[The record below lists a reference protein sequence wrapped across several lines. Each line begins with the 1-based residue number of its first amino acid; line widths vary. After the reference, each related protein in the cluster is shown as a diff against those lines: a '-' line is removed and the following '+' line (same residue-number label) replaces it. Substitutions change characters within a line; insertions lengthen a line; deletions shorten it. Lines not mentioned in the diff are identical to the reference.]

1 MDTPP
6 PIQPAAS
13 EVAAV
18 NSNDKL
24 LAVLCHGCP
33 LVGLGLILPLI
44 VYLVKKDEGG
54 FVADQAKEAL
64 NFHIT
69 LFIAAVACGMLM
81 VVAIGV
87 FLLPIVGLAA
97 LVFAIVA
104 IIKVMEGKPYLYPV
118 TLRLVK

>member
-6 PIQPAAS
+6 PIQPPAPEAP
-13 EVAAV
+13 AV

-33 LVGLGLILPLI
+33 LIGLGLILPLI

-69 LFIAAVACGMLM
+69 LLIAAVACAMLM
-81 VVAIGV
+81 LVAIGAL
-87 FLLPIVGLAA
+87 LLPVVGLAA
-97 LVFAIVA
+97 LIFAIVA
-104 IIKVMEGKPYLYPV
+104 IIKVMEGKAYLYPV
-118 TLRLVK
+118 TLRLIK

>member
-6 PIQPAAS
+6 TIQPPAPEAP
-13 EVAAV
+13 AV

-33 LVGLGLILPLI
+33 LIGLGLILPLI

-54 FVADQAKEAL
+54 FVTDQAKEAL

-81 VVAIGV
+81 IIAIGV
-87 FLLPIVGLAA
+87 FLLPIIGLAA
-97 LVFAIVA
+97 LIFAIVA
-104 IIKVMEGKPYLYPV
+104 IIKVMEGKPYQYPFA
-118 TLRLVK
+118 LRLVK